1 MRLSVSKKILGFG
14 SSKQSKNIKPN
25 KSNEEYETMEKEAY
39 RFLQRGRLDKAEEIF
54 TDSEEKILQ
63 DIPYSTIAILY
74 LLNQERLP

>member
-1 MRLSVSKKILGFG
+1 MDSRIN
-14 SSKQSKNIKPN
+14 NIKRLIELKKKNYPN
-25 KSNEEYETMEKEAY
+25 ISNIWLKYLEKKVLLLNES
-39 RFLQRGRLDKAEEIF
+39 LDKAEEIF